1 MNDDPLPDPGA
12 RVLWLAAALTS
23 REGPHQLSGD
33 SGVSNRLREPTSDL
47 SGALTSRE
55 GPHQLSGDSGVSNRL
70 LEPTSD
76 LSGALTS
83 REGPRQL
90 SGDSGA
96 LCIARELS
104 FNADV
109 PHARSHRASRSKAAL
124 IGSLVCVLL
133 AMALTAVIAI
143 GQLTLSDSRGQL
155 AIDRMVELAS
165 SSARPAP
172 ARSATQPA
180 LHIEWV
186 PAVSPAPA
194 QPQLDREESTA
205 APPVSPVLAQPQIDR
220 EESTAAPP
228 VSPVLAQRQID
239 REESTAAPP
248 VSPVLAQ
255 PQLDRE
261 ESTAAPPVSPVLAQP
276 QLDREESTAAPP
288 VSPVLAQPQIDREES
303 TAAPPVSPVLA
314 QRQLDREESTAAPP
328 VSPVLAQRQIDREE
342 ITVLIN
348 RGKDLIANGDLA
360 AARLVLQRAADA
372 NDAEAALAL
381 AATYDPVVLR
391 ELKVYGFT
399 ADAAMA
405 RAWYQRARELGSA
418 AALKRLEILI
428 TGAR

>member
-1 MNDDPLPDPGA
+1 
-12 RVLWLAAALTS
+12 
-23 REGPHQLSGD
+23 
-33 SGVSNRLREPTSDL
+33 LREPTSDL

-205 APPVSPVLAQPQIDR
+205 APPVSPVLAQRQIDREESTAAPPVSPVLAQRQIDREESTAAPPVSPVLAQPQIDR

-255 PQLDRE
+255 P
-261 ESTAAPPVSPVLAQP
+261 
-276 QLDREESTAAPP
+276 
-288 VSPVLAQPQIDREES
+288 
-303 TAAPPVSPVLA
+303 
-314 QRQLDREESTAAPP
+314 QLDREESTAAPP

>member
-12 RVLWLAAALTS
+12 RVLWLAAALTGREGPHQLRGDSGVSNRLLEPTSDLSGALTS

-261 ESTAAPPVSPVLAQP
+261 ESTAAPPVSPVLAQ
-276 QLDREESTAAPP
+276 
-288 VSPVLAQPQIDREES
+288 
-303 TAAPPVSPVLA
+303 
-314 QRQLDREESTAAPP
+314 
-328 VSPVLAQRQIDREE
+328 RQIDREE

-391 ELKVYGFT
+391 ALKVYGFT

>member
-12 RVLWLAAALTS
+12 RVLWLAAALT
-23 REGPHQLSGD
+23 G
-33 SGVSNRLREPTSDL
+33 
-47 SGALTSRE
+47 RE

-194 QPQLDREESTA
+194 QPQLDRGESTA
-205 APPVSPVLAQPQIDR
+205 APPVSPVLAQPQI
-220 EESTAAPP
+220 
-228 VSPVLAQRQID
+228 
-239 REESTAAPP
+239 
-248 VSPVLAQ
+248 
-255 PQLDRE
+255 
-261 ESTAAPPVSPVLAQP
+261 
-276 QLDREESTAAPP
+276 
-288 VSPVLAQPQIDREES
+288 
-303 TAAPPVSPVLA
+303 
-314 QRQLDREESTAAPP
+314 DREESTAAPP

-391 ELKVYGFT
+391 ALKVYGFT

>member
-12 RVLWLAAALTS
+12 RVLWLAAALTG
-23 REGPHQLSGD
+23 REGPHQLRGD
-33 SGVSNRLREPTSDL
+33 SGVSNRLLEPTSDL

-55 GPHQLSGDSGVSNRL
+55 GPHQLSGDSGVLNRL

-220 EESTAAPP
+220 EE
-228 VSPVLAQRQID
+228 
-239 REESTAAPP
+239 
-248 VSPVLAQ
+248 
-255 PQLDRE
+255 
-261 ESTAAPPVSPVLAQP
+261 
-276 QLDREESTAAPP
+276 
-288 VSPVLAQPQIDREES
+288 
-303 TAAPPVSPVLA
+303 
-314 QRQLDREESTAAPP
+314 
-328 VSPVLAQRQIDREE
+328 

>member
-12 RVLWLAAALTS
+12 RVLWLAAALTG

-33 SGVSNRLREPTSDL
+33 SGVSNRLLEPTSDL

-205 APPVSPVLAQPQIDR
+205 APPVSPVLAQ
-220 EESTAAPP
+220 
-228 VSPVLAQRQID
+228 RQI
-239 REESTAAPP
+239 
-248 VSPVLAQ
+248 
-255 PQLDRE
+255 
-261 ESTAAPPVSPVLAQP
+261 
-276 QLDREESTAAPP
+276 
-288 VSPVLAQPQIDREES
+288 
-303 TAAPPVSPVLA
+303 
-314 QRQLDREESTAAPP
+314 DREESTAAPP

>member
-12 RVLWLAAALTS
+12 RVLWLAAALTGREGPHQLRGDSGVSNRLLEPTSDLSGALTS

-255 PQLDRE
+255 PQ
-261 ESTAAPPVSPVLAQP
+261 
-276 QLDREESTAAPP
+276 
-288 VSPVLAQPQIDREES
+288 I
-303 TAAPPVSPVLA
+303 
-314 QRQLDREESTAAPP
+314 DREESTAAPP

>member
-12 RVLWLAAALTS
+12 RVLWLAAALTGREGPHQLRGDSGVSNRLLEPTSDLSGALTS

-205 APPVSPVLAQPQIDR
+205 APPVSPVLAQ
-220 EESTAAPP
+220 
-228 VSPVLAQRQID
+228 
-239 REESTAAPP
+239 
-248 VSPVLAQ
+248 
-255 PQLDRE
+255 
-261 ESTAAPPVSPVLAQP
+261 
-276 QLDREESTAAPP
+276 
-288 VSPVLAQPQIDREES
+288 
-303 TAAPPVSPVLA
+303 
-314 QRQLDREESTAAPP
+314 
-328 VSPVLAQRQIDREE
+328 RQIDREE

>member
-12 RVLWLAAALTS
+12 RVLWLAAALT
-23 REGPHQLSGD
+23 G
-33 SGVSNRLREPTSDL
+33 
-47 SGALTSRE
+47 RE

-205 APPVSPVLAQPQIDR
+205 APPVSPAPAQPQI
-220 EESTAAPP
+220 
-228 VSPVLAQRQID
+228 
-239 REESTAAPP
+239 
-248 VSPVLAQ
+248 
-255 PQLDRE
+255 
-261 ESTAAPPVSPVLAQP
+261 
-276 QLDREESTAAPP
+276 
-288 VSPVLAQPQIDREES
+288 
-303 TAAPPVSPVLA
+303 
-314 QRQLDREESTAAPP
+314 DREESTAAPP

>member
-12 RVLWLAAALTS
+12 RVLWLAAALTG

-33 SGVSNRLREPTSDL
+33 SGVSNRLLEPTSDL

-228 VSPVLAQRQID
+228 VSPVLAQRQ
-239 REESTAAPP
+239 
-248 VSPVLAQ
+248 
-255 PQLDRE
+255 
-261 ESTAAPPVSPVLAQP
+261 
-276 QLDREESTAAPP
+276 
-288 VSPVLAQPQIDREES
+288 
-303 TAAPPVSPVLA
+303 
-314 QRQLDREESTAAPP
+314 LDREESTAAPP

>member
-12 RVLWLAAALTS
+12 RVLWLAAALTGREGPHQLRGDSGVSNRLLEPTSDLSGALTS

-205 APPVSPVLAQPQIDR
+205 APPVSPVLAQ
-220 EESTAAPP
+220 
-228 VSPVLAQRQID
+228 RQID

-255 PQLDRE
+255 P
-261 ESTAAPPVSPVLAQP
+261 
-276 QLDREESTAAPP
+276 
-288 VSPVLAQPQIDREES
+288 
-303 TAAPPVSPVLA
+303 
-314 QRQLDREESTAAPP
+314 QLDREESTAAPP